1 MARPGGGLGP
11 GPGGQGRPG
20 APHRPCLVRIFLNE
34 SRRTART
41 DGGSALA
48 SHGGSGRPASELD
61 LPLLMPTRSG
71 LRVRLPG
78 SGDFAAALGAL
89 QRALEQGA
97 GVRGLAVTVEAGAR
111 ALSVPE
117 LREIEELL
125 LERLGAALIQVVE
138 GQPEE
143 PGGVDGVGGRRPGRR
158 RSEAV
163 LPLGGDA
170 LRASSPRRT
179 NRRAPDRSG
188 TGAAEAATSGG
199 ASRGAGTVPAGVVV
213 DTAPTLLV
221 RRTLR
226 SGQRVRFHGN
236 VVVLGDVNPG
246 AEIVASGDIVVMGT
260 LRGVAHAGATGSGE
274 AVVAAF
280 RLQPMQL
287 RVGAVIGRAPDGQA
301 PRPDVPE
308 VARLRD
314 GSLVIE
320 RYVPQGGD

>member
-1 MARPGGGLGP
+1 
-11 GPGGQGRPG
+11 
-20 APHRPCLVRIFLNE
+20 
-34 SRRTART
+34 
-41 DGGSALA
+41 
-48 SHGGSGRPASELD
+48 
-61 LPLLMPTRSG
+61 MPTRSG

-78 SGDFAAALGAL
+78 SGAFGAALGAL
-89 QRALEQGA
+89 QRALEQGS

-143 PGGVDGVGGRRPGRR
+143 PGGVDGAGGRRPGRR
-158 RSEAV
+158 RSEVV
-163 LPLGGDA
+163 LPLGGEA
-170 LRASSPRRT
+170 GRASSPRRT

-188 TGAAEAATSGG
+188 TGAAQVATSGG
-199 ASRGAGTVPAGVVV
+199 ASRAPGTPAGVVV

-314 GSLVIE
+314 GSLVVE